1 MSCLLFSFFRKGAQ
15 FMEAEVKNTETEKK
29 VSAAGEVFEWLEVV
43 VSALL
48 AVVII
53 FTFAFRVATIV
64 GRSMENTLIEDEK
77 IIITDWFYTPK
88 AGDIVVIS
96 RNIENNADLSDDNG
110 PIIKRVIA
118 TEGQTVDIDFERGIV
133 YVDGVA
139 LDESYTKTLTNL
151 RYDVKFPVRV
161 PEGHVFCLG
170 DNRNESLDS
179 RSTRIGNGGMIDK
192 RYILG
197 KAVFR
202 VLPLDKFGGIN

>member
-1 MSCLLFSFFRKGAQ
+1 
-15 FMEAEVKNTETEKK
+15 METEIKNTEPENKN
-29 VSAAGEVFEWLEVV
+29 SAAGEVFEWLEVV

-64 GRSMENTLIEDEK
+64 GGSMENTLIEGEK
-77 IIITDWFYTPK
+77 VIITDWFYTPK

-96 RNIENNADLSDDNG
+96 RNIENNADISDDNG

-118 TEGQTVDIDFERGIV
+118 TEGQTVDIDFEEGIV

-139 LDESYTKTLTNL
+139 LDEPYTKTPTNL
-151 RYDVKFPVRV
+151 QYDVKFPVRV
-161 PEGHVFCLG
+161 PDGHVFCLG
-170 DNRNESLDS
+170 DNRNESMDS
-179 RSTRIGNGGMIDK
+179 RDSRIGEGGMIDE

-202 VLPLDKFGGIN
+202 VLPLDKMGGLG

>member
-1 MSCLLFSFFRKGAQ
+1 M
-15 FMEAEVKNTETEKK
+15 ETENKENQPK
-29 VSAAGEVFEWLEVV
+29 TKNSVAGEAFEWLEIV
-43 VSALL
+43 VSALM

-64 GRSMENTLIEDEK
+64 GGSMENTLIEGERV
-77 IIITDWFYTPK
+77 IITDWFYTPK
-88 AGDIVVIS
+88 AGDIVVVS
-96 RNIENNADLSDDNG
+96 RNIENNPDMSDANG

-118 TEGQTVDIDFERGIV
+118 TEGQTVDIDFETGIV

-139 LDESYTKTLTNL
+139 LNEPYTKTPTNVK
-151 RYDVKFPVRV
+151 YDVNFPVRV
-161 PEGHVFCLG
+161 PDGHVFCLG

-179 RSTRIGNGGMIDK
+179 RDSRIGNGGMIDE

-202 VLPLDKFGGIN
+202 IMPLDKIGGIN